1 MTSIIQPS
9 APRLYRHGDVLVA
22 QVTAIPADAVK
33 RPHLVLAEGEM
44 TGHSHRVAEPGSAE
58 LLQAGPQIYLRVTAA
73 TATLIHQEHGPV
85 TLPEGEYRV
94 WRQREYSPKEIR
106 IVRD

>member
-1 MTSIIQPS
+1 MASRTQPNH
-9 APRLYRHGDVLVA
+9 ANLYRHGDVLVD
-22 QVTAIPADAVK
+22 QIDEIPVDVVE

-44 TGHSHRVAEPGSAE
+44 TGHSHRIAESCAAE
-58 LLQAGPQIYLRVTAA
+58 LFQAGGAMYLRVTAP

-85 TLPEGEYRV
+85 VLPQGDYRV
-94 WRQREYSPKEIR
+94 WCQREYSPKEIR

>member
-1 MTSIIQPS
+1 M
-9 APRLYRHGDVLVA
+9 
-22 QVTAIPADAVK
+22 
-33 RPHLVLAEGEM
+33 
-44 TGHSHRVAEPGSAE
+44 
-58 LLQAGPQIYLRVTAA
+58 YLRVTAP

-85 TLPEGEYRV
+85 VLPQSDYRV